1 MRFFKFIN
9 PLKFYFSKKK
19 KQRKTK
25 SDIKKIFKELEY
37 NWFIIQDIQKITKY
51 PDALT
56 DSGIKAMQSIN
67 QTLKLNK
74 YELFINGSFEPFV
87 CSKKIKKIDNLYK
100 GLIIIQKK
108 INFMNS
114 VINIPNNSLDFEDE
128 KRTLKFQ
135 LEWYYLGY
143 LNIEEKI
150 MEYIENSDVRCL
162 V

>member
-1 MRFFKFIN
+1 MEVFKMGNIFLGALLKNTGLLLRFFKFIN

-74 YELFINGSFEPFV
+74 YELIINSSF
-87 CSKKIKKIDNLYK
+87 
-100 GLIIIQKK
+100 
-108 INFMNS
+108 
-114 VINIPNNSLDFEDE
+114 
-128 KRTLKFQ
+128 
-135 LEWYYLGY
+135 
-143 LNIEEKI
+143 
-150 MEYIENSDVRCL
+150 
-162 V
+162 

>member
-1 MRFFKFIN
+1 MGNIFFGAVLKNIGLLMRFFKFIN

-51 PDALT
+51 SNALT
-56 DSGIKAMQSIN
+56 DSGIKAMYLIN

-87 CSKKIKKIDNLYK
+87 HSKKIKKIDNLYK
-100 GLIIIQKK
+100 GLIIIQRK
-108 INFMNS
+108 INLMNS
-114 VINIPNNSLDFEDE
+114 VITIH
-128 KRTLKFQ
+128 
-135 LEWYYLGY
+135 
-143 LNIEEKI
+143 
-150 MEYIENSDVRCL
+150 
-162 V
+162 